1 MSSPRGS
8 VVSVSCNDVYSFT
21 KPIRDEIVLVAGI
34 GVEGD
39 VHAGVL
45 VKHRSRVKA
54 DPTQPNLRQ
63 VHLMQ
68 AELFGEVGEKGY
80 TVAPGDLGENVT
92 TSGID
97 LLALPSGT
105 ILRFG
110 RPRGDAAGPG
120 AGGETAGSGAQS
132 DTDQAAT
139 GGEPVGAATA
149 TTRRNATALH
159 AVLQAAAA
167 VKLDGPTTNTAA
179 AVAAAAIRDT
189 GDDPRPAIVIAGLRN
204 PCAQINGFQHGL
216 LKEVIG
222 HDENGELIRKAG
234 IMAVVL
240 RGGTIRAGD
249 PIYADLPL
257 GPYARLERV

>member
-1 MSSPRGS
+1 
-8 VVSVSCNDVYSFT
+8 
-21 KPIRDEIVLVAGI
+21 
-34 GVEGD
+34 
-39 VHAGVL
+39 
-45 VKHRSRVKA
+45 
-54 DPTQPNLRQ
+54 
-63 VHLMQ
+63 
-68 AELFGEVGEKGY
+68 
-80 TVAPGDLGENVT
+80 
-92 TSGID
+92 
-97 LLALPSGT
+97 
-105 ILRFG
+105 
-110 RPRGDAAGPG
+110 
-120 AGGETAGSGAQS
+120 
-132 DTDQAAT
+132 
-139 GGEPVGAATA
+139 VGATTA
-149 TTRRNATALH
+149 TTGRNGTALH

-167 VKLDGPTTNTAA
+167 AKLDGPTTNAAA
-179 AVAAAAIRDT
+179 AVAAAAVRDA